1 MKKIVF
7 INQATGYLTID
18 IVNAFAGHFDRVA
31 LLTGSV
37 RVQDIEL
44 HEKVKQVKIARYNR
58 GKPLV
63 KFLSWIRAT
72 IQVFFLLLFRF
83 RSYEVFYTTIPPTAY
98 LLSLFLRNRFSV
110 LVYDLY
116 PESLKIA
123 NIKESSW
130 IFRAWGRWNRKLF
143 KKAHRIYTLG
153 EGMKHSLS
161 QYVDAEK
168 IQVINNWSG
177 LTDMKPVLREENP
190 FAREH
195 NLEGKFVVCYSGNIG
210 YTHNVETLL
219 EVAELMRE
227 DEDIFFLII
236 GRGERY
242 QFIDA
247 EISRQKLGNCLI
259 LPFQPDSEIP
269 NSLSAADLSVVI
281 LDEKVATYSIPSKT
295 YNLLAVGSAFMVIG
309 SPEAELAHFVEELK
323 IGSSFTRTQV
333 DEMTSYI
340 RNLKDNP
347 KELIQLKNNA
357 LTNSGNFTYLNARK
371 YYDIYCNPLESS
383 V

>member
-18 IVNAFAGHFDRVA
+18 IVNAFADHFDRVA
-31 LLTGSV
+31 LLRGSV

-44 HEKVKQVKIARYNR
+44 REQVKQVKIARYNR

-63 KFLSWIRAT
+63 KFLSWLKAT
-72 IQVFFLLLFRF
+72 IQVYFLLLFRF

-98 LLSLFLRNRFSV
+98 LLSLLLRNRFSV

-116 PESLKIA
+116 PDSLKIA

-130 IFRAWGRWNRKLF
+130 IYRKWGRWNRKLF
-143 KKAHRIYTLG
+143 KRAHMIYTLG
-153 EGMKHSLS
+153 EGMKQSLS
-161 QYVDAEK
+161 QYVDSEK

-177 LTDMKPVLREENP
+177 LTDVKPVLREENP
-190 FAREH
+190 FVRKQA
-195 NLEGKFVVCYSGNIG
+195 LENKFLVTYSGNIG

-219 EVAELMRE
+219 DVAELMQG
-227 DEDIFFLII
+227 DDDLFFLII

-242 QFIDA
+242 QFI
-247 EISRQKLGNCLI
+247 ETEIISRKLDNCRI
-259 LPFQPDSEIP
+259 LPFLPDSEIP

-281 LDEKVATYSIPSKT
+281 LDEKVASSSIPSKT

-309 SPEAELAHFVEELK
+309 SPEAELAHFVEELQ

-333 DEMTSYI
+333 DGMVNYI
-340 RNLKDNP
+340 NTLKNDR
-347 KELIQLKNNA
+347 KELKRLKNNA
-357 LTNSGNFTYLNARK
+357 LENSGNFTYLNARK
-371 YYDIYCNPLESS
+371 YYDTYCNP
-383 V
+383 